1 MDMSVIDEFAQLCRD
16 EADLVSRLVVLL
28 EQEQALLIQGEE
40 YKLEALADSKSA
52 VLDELAQQSSCRGKL
67 MGSLGVQD
75 RDTLYIWLADKP
87 RACEAWTA
95 LEDAVNRAQS
105 INHLNGSFVN
115 ARLALVEKSLLVL
128 RTAAAAT
135 LGYDR
140 GGNKPEVVTG
150 RRLLGSA

>member
-1 MDMSVIDEFAQLCRD
+1 MSVIDEFVQLCRD
-16 EADLVSRLVVLL
+16 EANSVSRLVVLL

-40 YKLEALADSKSA
+40 HKLEELADSKSG
-52 VLDELAQQSSCRGKL
+52 VLDELAQQSAARGRL
-67 MGSLGVQD
+67 MSALGVLD

-87 RACEAWTA
+87 PACEAWTW

-105 INHLNGSFVN
+105 INQLNGSFVSEK
-115 ARLALVEKSLLVL
+115 LAVIEESLLVL

-140 GGNKPEVVTG
+140 GGNQPDVVSG

>member
-1 MDMSVIDEFAQLCRD
+1 MSVIDEFAQLCRD

-40 YKLEALADSKSA
+40 HKLEALADNKSA
-52 VLDELAQQSSCRGKL
+52 VLDELARQSSVRGRL
-67 MGSLGVQD
+67 MTTLGVQD

-87 RACEAWTA
+87 PACEAWTS

-105 INHLNGSFVN
+105 INQLNGSFVSE
-115 ARLALVEKSLLVL
+115 RLAMVEESLLVL
-128 RTAAAAT
+128 RTAAAST

-140 GGNKPEVVTG
+140 GGNQPEVVTG